1 MQRLFVYGTLAPGRP
16 NHHVLAGIPGT
27 WEPAVLRGTLHDEGW
42 GAALGSPG
50 IVPGPDGD
58 EVEGFILTAESLEK
72 HWPMLDE
79 FEGDGYER
87 VEVVVRVAGDRELAA
102 FVYALRL
109 GGA

>member
-16 NHHVLAGIPGT
+16 NHHILEDVPGT
-27 WEPAVLRGTLHDEGW
+27 WQPAVLRGNLHDEGW

-50 IVPGPDGD
+50 IVPSPDGAD
-58 EVEGFILTAESLEK
+58 VEGFVFSAESLEQ
-72 HWPMLDE
+72 HWQRLDA

-87 VEVVVRVAGDRELAA
+87 VEVTVRLSGGEELDA

-109 GGA
+109 CAG